1 MTDATCPQCDG
12 TGTLAGFVDGF
23 RQGRRYGEFRRDI
36 VCFTCNG
43 FGKIPQQQFNWM
55 EEGRVHMQ
63 QRKERGE
70 SIFAA
75 AARLGVTVAELN
87 AMEHG
92 RMNPAGLRQDRDDG

>member
-43 FGKIPQQQFNWM
+43 LGKIPQHQFNWM

-92 RMNPAGLRQDRDDG
+92 RMNPAGLHQDRGDD